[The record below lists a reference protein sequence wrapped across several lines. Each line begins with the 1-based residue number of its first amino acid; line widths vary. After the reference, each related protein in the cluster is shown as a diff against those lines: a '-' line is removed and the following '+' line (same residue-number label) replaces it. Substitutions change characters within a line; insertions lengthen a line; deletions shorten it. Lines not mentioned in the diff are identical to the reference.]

1 MKLRARTFR
10 AVGIIAVFS
19 IAASP
24 AQAQQDT
31 PASPITVPSTPEAP
45 AVAPHPYGP
54 GEKLVYD
61 LAVGGAKVGTG
72 SMSLVQ
78 GEMIRGRETY
88 HSTFDIKGGFLFF
101 KVNDRL
107 ESWFEPATATTHRF
121 YQLINEGSY
130 HKERFF
136 EIFPDSAKLHQRGF
150 EPKESVPEPLDDAS
164 FFYFVRTVPLNVGET
179 YTYSRYFRPEKNP
192 VIVKVLRREKIT
204 VDAGTFNT
212 IVLQPIIKSGG
223 LFAEGGEALIWVT
236 DDDRRIMVQL
246 RAKMPVVRTLD
257 LFLKSYTPPTNRQST
272 PPG

>member
-1 MKLRARTFR
+1 MIRARIIR
-10 AVGIIAVFS
+10 AVGIIAVLS
-19 IAASP
+19 IAAAS
-24 AQAQQDT
+24 ARAQQDT
-31 PASPITVPSTPEAP
+31 PAQPVIASAPPPSL
-45 AVAPHPYGP
+45 PHPYGI

-72 SMSLVQ
+72 TMSIVD
-78 GEMIRGRETY
+78 GMAIDGHDTF
-88 HSTFDIKGGFLFF
+88 HSVFAIQGGFLFF

-107 ESWFEPATATTHRF
+107 ESWFEPETATSHRF
-121 YQLINEGSY
+121 YQLLNEGSY
-130 HKERFF
+130 HKERYF
-136 EIFPDSAKLHQRGF
+136 EIYPDSAKLHQRGF
-150 EPKESVPEPLDDAS
+150 EQKESVHEPLDDAS

-179 YTYSRYFRPEKNP
+179 YTYTRYFRPDKNP
-192 VIVKVLRREKIT
+192 VIVKVLRREKIK

-246 RAKMPVVRTLD
+246 RAKMPVLRSLD
-257 LFLKSYTPPTNRQST
+257 LFLKSYTPPTI

>member
-1 MKLRARTFR
+1 MLRARTFR
-10 AVGIIAVFS
+10 AVGIIAVLS
-19 IAASP
+19 IATIA
-24 AQAQQDT
+24 AQAQQET
-31 PASPITVPSTPEAP
+31 PAPQITVPAAPEEAP
-45 AVAPHPYGP
+45 RPYGP

-72 SMSLVQ
+72 SMSLVE
-78 GEMIRGRETY
+78 GETINGRETY

-107 ESWFEPATATTHRF
+107 ESWFEPATATSHRF
-121 YQLINEGSY
+121 HQLINEGSY
-130 HKERFF
+130 HKERYF
-136 EIFPDSAKLHQRGF
+136 EIFPDSSKLHQRGF

-179 YTYSRYFRPEKNP
+179 YTYTRYFRPEKNP
-192 VIVKVLRREKIT
+192 VIVKVLRREKIK

-236 DDDRRIMVQL
+236 DDNRRIMVQL
-246 RAKMPVVRTLD
+246 RAKMPVLRSLD
-257 LFLKSYTPPTNRQST
+257 LFLTSYTPPTN
-272 PPG
+272 PPR

>member
-1 MKLRARTFR
+1 MLRARSFR
-10 AVGIIAVFS
+10 AVGIIAVLS
-19 IAASP
+19 IAAIGAS
-24 AQAQQDT
+24 AQQET
-31 PASPITVPSTPEAP
+31 PASPITEPAAP
-45 AVAPHPYGP
+45 AATPRPYGP

-78 GEMIRGRETY
+78 GEAIDGHETY
-88 HSTFDIKGGFLFF
+88 HTTFDIKGGFLFF

-107 ESWFEPATATTHRF
+107 ESWFEPTNATSHRF

-130 HKERFF
+130 HKERYF
-136 EIFPDSAKLHQRGF
+136 EIYPDSAKLHQRGF
-150 EPKESVPEPLDDAS
+150 EQKESVPEPLDDAS
-164 FFYFVRTVPLNVGET
+164 FFYFVRTVPLNIGET
-179 YTYSRYFRPEKNP
+179 YTYTRYFRPEKNP
-192 VIVKVLRREKIT
+192 VIVKVLRREKIK

-246 RAKMPVVRTLD
+246 RAKMPVLRSLD
-257 LFLKSYTPPTNRQST
+257 LFLKSYTPPTT

>member
-1 MKLRARTFR
+1 MISRARIFR
-10 AVGIIAVFS
+10 AGGLFAVLS
-19 IAASP
+19 IAAYS
-24 AQAQQDT
+24 ARAQQET
-31 PASPITVPSTPEAP
+31 PTSPLTESSPPVT
-45 AVAPHPYGP
+45 AVRPYGV

-72 SMSLVQ
+72 SMSLVA
-78 GEMIRGRETY
+78 GDAIDGHDTY
-88 HSTFDIKGGFLFF
+88 HSIFDIKGGFLFF

-107 ESWFEPATATTHRF
+107 ESWFEPMTATSHRF
-121 YQLINEGSY
+121 HQLINEGSY
-130 HKERFF
+130 HKERYF
-136 EIFPDSAKLHQRGF
+136 EIYPDSAKLHQRGF
-150 EPKESVPEPLDDAS
+150 EQKESVHEPLDDAS

-179 YTYSRYFRPEKNP
+179 YTYTRYFRPEKNP

-236 DDDRRIMVQL
+236 DDNRRIMVQL
-246 RAKMPVVRTLD
+246 RAKMPVLRTLD
-257 LFLKSYTPPTNRQST
+257 LFLKSYTPPTI

>member
-1 MKLRARTFR
+1 VTIRARFIR
-10 AVGIIAVFS
+10 AAGIV
-19 IAASP
+19 AALAGA
-24 AQAQQDT
+24 AQMAGAQQDT
-31 PASPITVPSTPEAP
+31 QSSPVNAGVPALSPPPSVPA
-45 AVAPHPYGP
+45 PYGV
-54 GEKLVYD
+54 GEKLEYD

-72 SMSLVQ
+72 SMSIV
-78 GEMIRGRETY
+78 GTETVDGHETL
-88 HSTFDIKGGFLFF
+88 HSVFDIKGGFLFF

-130 HKERFF
+130 HKERYFDIYP
-136 EIFPDSAKLHQRGF
+136 ERAMLHQKGF
-150 EPKESVPEPLDDAS
+150 EEKASVEGALDDAS
-164 FFYFVRTVPLNVGET
+164 FFYFVRTVPLIVGET
-179 YTYSRYFRPEKNP
+179 YTYTRYFRPEKNP
-192 VIVKVLRREKIT
+192 VIVKVLRREKVK

-246 RAKMPVVRTLD
+246 RAKMPVLRSLD
-257 LFLKSYTPPTNRQST
+257 LFLKSYTPPTN